1 MRKQKKK
8 KRYVSVPVIMQ
19 LETPECG
26 AACLAMVLAFYKK
39 WLPLEEV
46 RRGCGVSRDGSNAR
60 NIMLAAQNYGLEAKA
75 YRFEPQDIKESVN
88 FPCIVHWNF
97 NHFVVLCGFKGGKAL
112 INDPARG
119 KMWVSE
125 NEFDEAFT
133 GVCLCFERGADFEK
147 SGRRLSVFEF
157 ARERLKGSETAIAFI
172 IAAAFLASVAEI
184 ISLSFSGAFADFILS
199 GNGGRYLTAFIA
211 LLCTVGI
218 VWAAILGAKE
228 AGALKINGKFAACSC
243 STFMWKVLHMPMEF
257 FSQRMAGDIQERMVS
272 GSSIAFSLINIFAP
286 IVLDAAML
294 VLYLAIML
302 KYSVGLTLIG
312 IASVFINILL
322 CGYATKKRTNI
333 LRVMLRDEGKL
344 AGITVS
350 GIEMIETIKS
360 GGAENSFFQKWS
372 GISAG
377 VNAARAE
384 YLKIDCRIGILPE
397 LVSALAEVLVL
408 SLGVWL
414 IMNNRFTIGMLLAFG
429 GFLTAFSKPARKII
443 AAGESA
449 GELRCDIERIGD
461 VMNYPEDTRYE
472 ADDKREYDKLSGR
485 IELSGVTFGYSPLD
499 EPLIKNFSMKASPGQ
514 RIAIVGASGCGKSTV
529 AKLIAGLYKPSG
541 GSILFDGKPIDKI
554 DKAEFTGSVAVVDQE
569 VTLFADSVASNIK
582 MWDNS
587 IEDFEMILACRDA
600 GLHDMI
606 TERDGGYNCEVYENG
621 KNFSGGEKQ
630 RLEIARALAQDPTII
645 VMDEA
650 TSALDSVTEHEVI
663 KSISERGIT
672 CIIIAHRL
680 SAIRDCDNIIVMEN
694 GTVAESGTHD
704 ELYRLNGVYTKLISS
719 E

>member
-8 KRYVSVPVIMQ
+8 NRYVSVPVIMQ

-157 ARERLKGSETAIAFI
+157 AKERLKGSGTAIAFI

-360 GGAENSFFQKWS
+360 GGAENSFFEKWS

-377 VNAARAE
+377 VNAARTE

>member
-60 NIMLAAQNYGLEAKA
+60 NIMLAAQNYGLETKA

-119 KMWVSE
+119 KIWVSE

-157 ARERLKGSETAIAFI
+157 AKERLKGSGTAIAFI

-184 ISLSFSGAFADFILS
+184 INLSFSGAFADFILS

-211 LLCTVGI
+211 LLCTAGI

-243 STFMWKVLHMPMEF
+243 STFMWKALHMPMEF

-333 LRVMLRDEGKL
+333 LRVMLRD
-344 AGITVS
+344 
-350 GIEMIETIKS
+350 
-360 GGAENSFFQKWS
+360 
-372 GISAG
+372 
-377 VNAARAE
+377 
-384 YLKIDCRIGILPE
+384 
-397 LVSALAEVLVL
+397 
-408 SLGVWL
+408 
-414 IMNNRFTIGMLLAFG
+414 
-429 GFLTAFSKPARKII
+429 
-443 AAGESA
+443 
-449 GELRCDIERIGD
+449 
-461 VMNYPEDTRYE
+461 
-472 ADDKREYDKLSGR
+472 
-485 IELSGVTFGYSPLD
+485 
-499 EPLIKNFSMKASPGQ
+499 
-514 RIAIVGASGCGKSTV
+514 
-529 AKLIAGLYKPSG
+529 
-541 GSILFDGKPIDKI
+541 
-554 DKAEFTGSVAVVDQE
+554 
-569 VTLFADSVASNIK
+569 
-582 MWDNS
+582 
-587 IEDFEMILACRDA
+587 
-600 GLHDMI
+600 
-606 TERDGGYNCEVYENG
+606 
-621 KNFSGGEKQ
+621 
-630 RLEIARALAQDPTII
+630 
-645 VMDEA
+645 
-650 TSALDSVTEHEVI
+650 
-663 KSISERGIT
+663 
-672 CIIIAHRL
+672 
-680 SAIRDCDNIIVMEN
+680 
-694 GTVAESGTHD
+694 
-704 ELYRLNGVYTKLISS
+704 
-719 E
+719 

>member
-147 SGRRLSVFEF
+147 SGKRLSVFEF
-157 ARERLKGSETAIAFI
+157 AKERLKGSETAIAFI

-360 GGAENSFFQKWS
+360 GGAENSFFEKWS

-377 VNAARAE
+377 VNAARTE

-472 ADDKREYDKLSGR
+472 ADDKREYDKLSGS

-541 GSILFDGKPIDKI
+541 GSILFDGKPIDEI

>member
-75 YRFEPQDIKESVN
+75 YRFELQDIKESVN

-119 KMWVSE
+119 KIWISE
-125 NEFDEAFT
+125 KEFDEAFT
-133 GVCLCFERGADFEK
+133 GVCLCFKRGTDFEK
-147 SGRRLSVFEF
+147 SGRRLSIFEF
-157 ARERLKGSETAIAFI
+157 AKERLKGSGTAIAFI
-172 IAAAFLASVAEI
+172 IAAAFLASAAEI

-199 GNGGRYLTAFIA
+199 GNGGRYLTAFIT

-218 VWAAILGAKE
+218 VWAVILGAKE

-360 GGAENSFFQKWS
+360 GGAENSFFEKWS

-377 VNAARAE
+377 VNAARTE

-397 LVSALAEVLVL
+397 LVSALAEVIVL

-461 VMNYPEDTRYE
+461 VMNYPEDIRYE
-472 ADDKREYDKLSGR
+472 ADDKREYDKLSGS

-569 VTLFADSVASNIK
+569 VTMFADSVANNIK

>member
-1 MRKQKKK
+1 
-8 KRYVSVPVIMQ
+8 MQ

-157 ARERLKGSETAIAFI
+157 AKERLKGSGTAIAFI

-360 GGAENSFFQKWS
+360 GGAENSFFEKWS

-377 VNAARAE
+377 VNAARTE

-472 ADDKREYDKLSGR
+472 ADDKREYDKLSGS

-514 RIAIVGASGCGKSTV
+514 RIAIVGASGCGK
-529 AKLIAGLYKPSG
+529 
-541 GSILFDGKPIDKI
+541 
-554 DKAEFTGSVAVVDQE
+554 
-569 VTLFADSVASNIK
+569 
-582 MWDNS
+582 
-587 IEDFEMILACRDA
+587 
-600 GLHDMI
+600 
-606 TERDGGYNCEVYENG
+606 
-621 KNFSGGEKQ
+621 
-630 RLEIARALAQDPTII
+630 
-645 VMDEA
+645 
-650 TSALDSVTEHEVI
+650 
-663 KSISERGIT
+663 
-672 CIIIAHRL
+672 
-680 SAIRDCDNIIVMEN
+680 
-694 GTVAESGTHD
+694 
-704 ELYRLNGVYTKLISS
+704 
-719 E
+719 